1 MKEKGIMDHVGET
14 RDIIDGLHNAQS
26 QGVEGCAIMYACSM
40 LRCDDPGAIE
50 WHVDGLVPSN
60 YVTII
65 AGDGGTG
72 KSTLALELLYCVVTG
87 TPFFGHDVRQS
98 NALYVDFELH
108 KEEQLSRWL
117 QLLKGKGTD
126 AYGDIFDGVKVTYVR
141 PLSSLSDSTLIE
153 ELLTYAEMADAE
165 LVIIDSLTIGLGGDA
180 NRQDEVINAMRNIE
194 KLPTVVALDHVSKKQ
209 GERGSKLK
217 GSTPHGSIFKRNFA
231 RSLLM
236 LGRADGGGTIL
247 RHEKSNFGRNANT
260 IFYEA
265 VYDEDPRG
273 PIRLEQRKI
282 SDEVMAGSIDHL
294 SSDEV
299 TLMAVHDIY
308 AVKQDSVTK
317 DEILRWRAEVGA
329 EIAGRTLDNAL
340 GRLLK
345 ANQLIKVATGL
356 WKPIDADCTAHNN
369 TALGTVHRANA
380 TSTGL
385 PIFDVGTRVKTPDGD
400 GTIADGTL
408 SNEGRYAVRLDSSAQ
423 YEVTYYW
430 PYQLLFPDE
439 GSPQ

>member
-1 MKEKGIMDHVGET
+1 
-14 RDIIDGLHNAQS
+14 
-26 QGVEGCAIMYACSM
+26 
-40 LRCDDPGAIE
+40 
-50 WHVDGLVPSN
+50 
-60 YVTII
+60 
-65 AGDGGTG
+65 
-72 KSTLALELLYCVVTG
+72 
-87 TPFFGHDVRQS
+87 
-98 NALYVDFELH
+98 
-108 KEEQLSRWL
+108 
-117 QLLKGKGTD
+117 
-126 AYGDIFDGVKVTYVR
+126 VR
-141 PLSSLSDSTLIE
+141 PLSSLSDSALIE

-299 TLMAVHDIY
+299 TLMALHDIY

-329 EIAGRTLDNAL
+329 EIAGQCPWAL
-340 GRLLK
+340 AQSEPAHQGSHWF
-345 ANQLIKVATGL
+345 VE
-356 WKPIDADCTAHNN
+356 AD
-369 TALGTVHRANA
+369 
-380 TSTGL
+380 
-385 PIFDVGTRVKTPDGD
+385 
-400 GTIADGTL
+400 
-408 SNEGRYAVRLDSSAQ
+408 
-423 YEVTYYW
+423 
-430 PYQLLFPDE
+430 
-439 GSPQ
+439 